1 MSGLVLDERLIDKSK
16 IQQKIVVV
24 ERFNCVNMGVRIWF
38 QILTTDGEM
47 YQRWSMLMNPT
58 DEVMLLVKEGDKLY
72 LEFIKDQ
79 VEDKVYETYQ
89 PFERN
94 LILTAQF
101 A

>member
-16 IQQKIVVV
+16 IQTKVITVK
-24 ERFNCVNMGVRIWF
+24 RFNCINMGVRIWF
-38 QILTTDGEM
+38 QILTTENEM

-72 LEFIKDQ
+72 IDYLPDTA
-79 VEDKVYETYQ
+79 DDAVYGTFSS
-89 PFERN
+89 FERK
-94 LILTAQF
+94 LILNAKF